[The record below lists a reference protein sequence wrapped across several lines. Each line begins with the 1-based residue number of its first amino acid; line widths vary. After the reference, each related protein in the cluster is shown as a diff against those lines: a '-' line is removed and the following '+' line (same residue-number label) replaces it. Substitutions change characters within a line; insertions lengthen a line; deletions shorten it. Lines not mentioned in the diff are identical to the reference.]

1 MRVQAPLVMAAAVL
15 LHFDW
20 RRSLAA
26 ALSVVG
32 FSLPLIL
39 KTLSGEIQG
48 RFQMLSLLSD
58 SHVRNFGEP
67 TLGLKLELLLES
79 FQVHFNPAFLL
90 FKGDGNL
97 RHSTQRVGE
106 WSALDVAGVLILAA
120 VLIARWQSKS
130 GAFSRNRV
138 FTLCLWGYLCG
149 VLPAVMT
156 WEGTPHALR
165 AIGAWPFLSL
175 LAGLGPAELPPG
187 RASRVVQAV
196 CLALTAS
203 FSVYF
208 LSDYFLRYPER
219 SRDWFDVSG
228 VEQLRNPGGPHVKNY
243 PDLAAKYFDLVYRNI
258 DRCP

>member
-1 MRVQAPLVMAAAVL
+1 MRVQAPLVMAAAGL

-20 RRSLAA
+20 RRALAA

-48 RFQMLSLLSD
+48 RFQMLSRLSD

-106 WSALDVAGVLILAA
+106 WSALDVAGGSF
-120 VLIARWQSKS
+120 W
-130 GAFSRNRV
+130 
-138 FTLCLWGYLCG
+138 
-149 VLPAVMT
+149 
-156 WEGTPHALR
+156 LR
-165 AIGAWPFLSL
+165 CS
-175 LAGLGPAELPPG
+175 
-187 RASRVVQAV
+187 
-196 CLALTAS
+196 
-203 FSVYF
+203 
-208 LSDYFLRYPER
+208 
-219 SRDWFDVSG
+219 
-228 VEQLRNPGGPHVKNY
+228 
-243 PDLAAKYFDLVYRNI
+243 
-258 DRCP
+258 